1 MKYMYIAIY
10 VLILDSV
17 TFLIKNSSFTSH
29 YLVVVFSLVSAD
41 YCRHFPSL
49 AGQLQLIHSC
59 LHSWAISVVLRKLGT
74 WKRVLWIL
82 KIENSQLSGKH
93 FVWRNILFQR
103 WLHTPKSSLVLL
115 AWKLPRTQP
124 TPSEFFTGQ
133 ASLAKCHSN
142 NVLFQHWFE
151 LMWWLQSSSWFLWN
165 NAVNCSLVNQ
175 KSNMDLNNS
184 KHDFS
189 GENNSKEFY
198 F

>member
-1 MKYMYIAIY
+1 MHARRQGKESPCSQGGNLQSFEKLFHTENGRIWKTYRDSLWIMKYMYIAIY

-17 TFLIKNSSFTSH
+17 TFLIKNLSFTSH

-133 ASLAKCHSN
+133 ASLAKCLTA
-142 NVLFQHWFE
+142 VLF
-151 LMWWLQSSSWFLWN
+151 
-165 NAVNCSLVNQ
+165 
-175 KSNMDLNNS
+175 
-184 KHDFS
+184 
-189 GENNSKEFY
+189 
-198 F
+198 